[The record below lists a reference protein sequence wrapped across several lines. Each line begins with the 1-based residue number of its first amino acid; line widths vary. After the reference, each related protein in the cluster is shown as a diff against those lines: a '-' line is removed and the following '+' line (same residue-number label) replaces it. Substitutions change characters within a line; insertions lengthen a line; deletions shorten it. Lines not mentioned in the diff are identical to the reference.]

1 MMEDRRGV
9 PASSDNPQSLDTYE
23 AALRAL
29 NTFRGDPVAIIDIGL
44 EADPDFV
51 MGHVLRAEVQ
61 LTMWEKSVIP
71 EMEASLARLSDLD
84 NRCNDREREHIRA
97 LEQWVSGDWNGMRGR
112 LERVLVEYPR
122 DLLAMQIGH
131 LADFFHGDRDSLRG
145 RIVRALPAWS
155 RDDPGYGFVFGMAA
169 FGHEECGEYSRAE
182 DTGRQALEIEP
193 DDCWAHHAVA
203 HVMEMEARQEEG
215 IAFMAA
221 RERHWAQEDN
231 MFAFHNWWHTALYN
245 LDQDRT
251 EIALA
256 IYDRTIRP
264 EPSEVQLTML
274 DATALLWRMHL
285 RKIDVGERWDEL
297 AAVYDE
303 KCDEHGFYAFNDM
316 HAMMA
321 YVATARSQAAAA
333 LLKAVENAARESGTN
348 GMMSREVGLPIVRA
362 IEAFGRGRYGES
374 VDLLMPVRYRAHLF
388 GGSHAQRDV
397 VQRTLIEAA
406 LRSGDNPLARAL
418 AAERTSLKPDCPFS
432 SKLAPAPTPRPSPPS
447 DPTSLGCG
455 ASPHGGPRGSAA

>member
-9 PASSDNPQSLDTYE
+9 PVSTENSQSLE
-23 AALRAL
+23 AFETALRAL
-29 NTFRGDPVAIIDIGL
+29 NTYRGDPVAAIDTAL
-44 EADPDFV
+44 ASDPDFV

-71 EMEASLARLSDLD
+71 EIEASLARLSDLD
-84 NRCNDREREHIRA
+84 NRCNDRERGHVRA

-112 LERVLVEYPR
+112 LERLLAEYPR
-122 DLLAMQIGH
+122 DLLALQIGH
-131 LADFFHGDRDSLRG
+131 LADFYHGDRDSLRG
-145 RIVRALPAWS
+145 RVVRALPAWS
-155 RDDPGYGFVFGMAA
+155 RDDPGYGFVLGMAA

-182 DTGRQALEIEP
+182 DSGRQALEAEP

-203 HVMEMEARQEEG
+203 HVMEMEARQQEG
-215 IAFMAA
+215 IAFMEA
-221 RERHWAQEDN
+221 RTDHWAQDDN
-231 MFAFHNWWHTALYN
+231 MFAFHNWWHAALYN

-251 EIALA
+251 ESALD
-256 IYDRTIRP
+256 IYDRRIRP

-303 KCDEHGFYAFNDM
+303 KRGEHGFYAFNDM

-348 GMMSREVGLPIVRA
+348 GMMSREVGLPIARA
-362 IEAFGRGRYGES
+362 IEAFGRERYAET
-374 VDLLMPVRYRAHLF
+374 VDRLMPVRYRAHIF
-388 GGSHAQRDV
+388 GGSHAQRDIV
-397 VQRTLIEAA
+397 HRTLIEAA
-406 LRSGDNPLARAL
+406 LRAGDNPLARAL
-418 AAERTSLKPDCPFS
+418 AAERTSLKPNCPFS
-432 SKLAPAPTPRPSPPS
+432 AKLAAR
-447 DPTSLGCG
+447 
-455 ASPHGGPRGSAA
+455 ANA